1 MSDIPDSWIYTLLP
15 EIAFIQM
22 GQSPDSRSYNDQG
35 IGLPFFQG
43 KADFGRL
50 FPTSRKWC
58 TEPKKIAEAG
68 DILLSVRAPVGS
80 TNLAAER
87 CCIGRG
93 LAAIQA
99 ISPFNQTYLLYYF
112 RHIEQW
118 LSQQGTGSTFA
129 GIGGDLIRKLEIPV
143 APLDEQK
150 RIADKLDSLLA
161 RVDACRD
168 RLESIPIILENFRQS
183 VITLAMSGKLTE
195 NLRKAEWENVAL
207 KDICLSISDG
217 DHQAPPQVKQGI
229 PFITIGAI
237 NDKHLDLNRA
247 KRFVP
252 HSYFEKL
259 KVHQKPQLG
268 DILFSVTGSI
278 AIQSLVNTNEPFTFQ
293 RHIAILKPNLSF
305 TLSKFLFYS
314 LCSDNIKRQSIAV
327 ATGTAQKTIPLS
339 KLREFV
345 ITLPSKDEQQ
355 EIIYRVDSL
364 FSYAESLETY
374 YQKAY
379 TQVNRLTTA
388 LLDKAFRGELVPK
401 SLNDEPVS
409 ILLEMI
415 RQARL
420 TKPTTKIP
428 KITMNKSPRI
438 FRNLHGLV
446 YKQFQDNDFD
456 ADALSEIDGWD
467 TEDNRE
473 DLFQLLDQGI
483 LIMTKKDGC
492 EGYRLKCVNKP
503 AKEAL

>member
-1 MSDIPDSWIYTLLP
+1 M
-15 EIAFIQM
+15 
-22 GQSPDSRSYNDQG
+22 
-35 IGLPFFQG
+35 
-43 KADFGRL
+43 ADFGTVCGNGQYGWTTRASDKGSIKFL
-50 FPTSRKWC
+50 RTTDITKGEIDWNSVPYCQEVPTDLEKYQIQPNDILISRAGSVGFS
-58 TEPKKIAEAG
+58 TLISQIPSPTIFASYLIRFEPSTYVEPRYVAYFLRSSEYWEQIAEASSG
-68 DILLSVRAPVGS
+68 IALSNVNAKKLS
-80 TNLAAER
+80 E
-87 CCIGRG
+87 
-93 LAAIQA
+93 
-99 ISPFNQTYLLYYF
+99 IS
-112 RHIEQW
+112 
-118 LSQQGTGSTFA
+118 
-129 GIGGDLIRKLEIPV
+129 IPL
-143 APLDEQK
+143 APLNEQK
-150 RIADKLDSLLA
+150 RIADKLDSLLT
-161 RVDACRD
+161 RVEACRN

-195 NLRKAEWENVAL
+195 DTRKSEWENVAL
-207 KDICLSISDG
+207 KDICISISDG
-217 DHQAPPQVKQGI
+217 DHQAPPQVEQGI

-252 HSYFEKL
+252 YSYFEKL
-259 KVHQKPQLG
+259 KDHQKPQLG

-278 AIQSLVNTNEPFTFQ
+278 AIPSLVNTNEPFTFQ

-345 ITLPSKDEQQ
+345 IALPSKDEQQ
-355 EIIYRVDSL
+355 EIMYRVDSL

-379 TQVNRLTTA
+379 IQVNRLTSA
-388 LLDKAFRGELVPK
+388 LLDKAFRGELVPQD
-401 SLNDEPVS
+401 LNDEPASV
-409 ILLEMI
+409 LLEMI

-420 TKPTTKIP
+420 TKPTTRIP
-428 KITMNKSPRI
+428 KITMNKSTRI
-438 FRNLHGLV
+438 FRNLHELV
-446 YKQFQDNDFD
+446 YQQFQDNDFD

-483 LIMTKKDGC
+483 LLMTKKDGC
-492 EGYRLKCVNKP
+492 EGYRLKCVSKP